1 MKMSREGENILK
13 YNQNN
18 KSLKITFAI
27 YAATELLLKKLT
39 LEITVQK
46 NLYNKNKQTYSV

>member
-1 MKMSREGENILK
+1 MKMSRECENILK

-46 NLYNKNKQTYSV
+46 NLIQQK

>member
-18 KSLKITFAI
+18 KSLNITFAI

-39 LEITVQK
+39 HEITVQK
-46 NLYNKNKQTYSV
+46 ILIQQK